1 MKVKDGFVI
10 RNIAGQ
16 YMAVPVGKR
25 MKDLHGMIALNE
37 TGAFLWNLLRE
48 DQSLDNLIQALL
60 NEYDVSPELAR
71 SSILEFLDILSSEK
85 VLLN

>member
-25 MKDLHGMIALNE
+25 TKDLHGMIALNE

-48 DQSLDNLIQALL
+48 DQSLDYLIQALL